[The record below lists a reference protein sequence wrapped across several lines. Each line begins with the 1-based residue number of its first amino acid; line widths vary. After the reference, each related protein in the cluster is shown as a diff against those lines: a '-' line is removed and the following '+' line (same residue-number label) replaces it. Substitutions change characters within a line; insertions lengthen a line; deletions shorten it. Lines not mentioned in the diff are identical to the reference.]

1 MDDLI
6 EMLSLFTHDHN
17 LQTVAINYLL
27 NPVHVVHY
35 PDYLHVVNYQ
45 GYLHVVYNQGYLH
58 VVCYQGYLYI
68 WYLSI
73 IEFVRYHLSYLFDMK
88 SSRILNYVVHP

>member
-27 NPVHVVHY
+27 NSVHVVHY
-35 PDYLHVVNYQ
+35 PDFLHVVCY
-45 GYLHVVYNQGYLH
+45 QGYLH

-73 IEFVRYHLSYLFDMK
+73 IEFVRYYLSYLFDMK
-88 SSRILNYVVHP
+88 LSRILNYVVHT